1 MAETVMDPA
10 TEEEK
15 QPLQSEGAVQ
25 KEGEESQ
32 PKEPDFC
39 LESIPHSDDNLSFSP
54 CFMIRVHTVIH
65 F

>member
-15 QPLQSEGAVQ
+15 QPLQSEGTVQ
-25 KEGEESQ
+25 REGEENQ

-39 LESIPHSDDNLSFSP
+39 LESIPIIN
-54 CFMIRVHTVIH
+54 
-65 F
+65 

>member
-15 QPLQSEGAVQ
+15 QPLQSEGAEQ
-25 KEGEESQ
+25 REGGETP

-39 LESIPHSDDNLSFSP
+39 LESIPDNLHDSY
-54 CFMIRVHTVIH
+54 
-65 F
+65 